1 LRRQF
6 SEPLFVLMGAV
17 GLVLLIAC
25 ANVAGLLL
33 ARATARQKEIAIRL
47 SLGAR
52 RLRLIQQLLTES
64 LLLAVA
70 GGALGLLLSRWI
82 SQLLVALV
90 ASGRQNIELPLGVNS
105 RVLAFTAG
113 AAVLTGILFG
123 LVPAFNA
130 TRIGLTAALKEGGAS
145 NRLGAR
151 RSRLAKALV
160 SAQVAL
166 SLLLLVG
173 AGLFLRTLQKL
184 ESVPL
189 GFDRSQLLLFSVA
202 PGLNGY
208 AGPRLVDYYNQVQER
223 ISTMPGVKGVTFSS
237 HAPIGDGES
246 SSSIRIPGVTSGKER
261 FDLHRHLVGPA
272 YFNTIGLPL
281 LMGRMLDER
290 DNAAAPQVAVV
301 NQTLARAAFGDEN
314 PLGKV
319 LSFGSEKK
327 PRNFE
332 IVGVVGDA
340 KYADLRR
347 PVPSTAY
354 FSYLQAIDVASFMSF
369 QVRTAGDPEMVIAAL
384 REQVAA
390 VDANIPITK
399 IDTLVQ
405 RIDKTLLF
413 ERMFSRLTGS
423 FALLALVLVC
433 VGLYGTMSYFVARRT
448 NEIGIRMALGAQP
461 ERVFR
466 MVLVEGLK
474 LIGAGVIIGLGGA
487 ALSTRL
493 ISSVLYQ
500 VPALDPLTFGV
511 VAALLIAI
519 GLFACYV
526 PARRAMKVDPMV
538 ALRYE

>member
-1 LRRQF
+1 
-6 SEPLFVLMGAV
+6 
-17 GLVLLIAC
+17 
-25 ANVAGLLL
+25 
-33 ARATARQKEIAIRL
+33 
-47 SLGAR
+47 
-52 RLRLIQQLLTES
+52 
-64 LLLAVA
+64 
-70 GGALGLLLSRWI
+70 
-82 SQLLVALV
+82 
-90 ASGRQNIELPLGVNS
+90 
-105 RVLAFTAG
+105 
-113 AAVLTGILFG
+113 
-123 LVPAFNA
+123 
-130 TRIGLTAALKEGGAS
+130 
-145 NRLGAR
+145 
-151 RSRLAKALV
+151 
-160 SAQVAL
+160 
-166 SLLLLVG
+166 
-173 AGLFLRTLQKL
+173 
-184 ESVPL
+184 
-189 GFDRSQLLLFSVA
+189 
-202 PGLNGY
+202 
-208 AGPRLVDYYNQVQER
+208 
-223 ISTMPGVKGVTFSS
+223 
-237 HAPIGDGES
+237 
-246 SSSIRIPGVTSGKER
+246 
-261 FDLHRHLVGPA
+261 
-272 YFNTIGLPL
+272 
-281 LMGRMLDER
+281 MGRLLDER
-290 DNAAAPQVAVV
+290 DNAAGPQVAVV

-340 KYADLRR
+340 KYADLRK

-369 QVRTAGDPEMVIAAL
+369 QVRTTGDPEGIVAAL

-466 MVLVEGLK
+466 MVLIEGLK

-487 ALSTRL
+487 ALSSRL

-500 VPALDPLTFGV
+500 VPALDPLTFGA